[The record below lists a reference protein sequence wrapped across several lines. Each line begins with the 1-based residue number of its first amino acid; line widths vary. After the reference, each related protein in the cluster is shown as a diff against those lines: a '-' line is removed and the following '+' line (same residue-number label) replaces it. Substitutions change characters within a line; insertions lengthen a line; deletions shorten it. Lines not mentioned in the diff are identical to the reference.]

1 MAGTT
6 VAHTAEEAT
15 VRELRR
21 AALRLLAM
29 LAALGLVV
37 VPLLG
42 ELPLGNSSQTGLL
55 AWLLVVFAFYWLYA
69 GLGYR
74 PLLLAQLLCFSA
86 AATLLSTKILL
97 VIVDIHRLTILRHIA
112 TGLIVVGAAG
122 AAANLGGML
131 LALYRRTRGPDEK

>member
-1 MAGTT
+1 MAGT

-21 AALRLLAM
+21 SALRLLFM

-37 VPLLG
+37 VPLLQ
-42 ELPLGNSSQTGLL
+42 ELPLGQSSQTGLL
-55 AWLLVVFAFYWLYA
+55 AWLLVVLGFYWLYA
-69 GLGYR
+69 G
-74 PLLLAQLLCFSA
+74 LAQLLCFSA

-97 VIVDIHRLTILRHIA
+97 VIVDVHRLTVLRHLA
-112 TGLIVVGAAG
+112 TGLILVGAAG

-131 LALYRRTRGPDEK
+131 VSLYRRTRGVAGEQ

>member
-1 MAGTT
+1 MAGT

-21 AALRLLAM
+21 AALRLLFM
-29 LAALGLVV
+29 LAALALVV

-42 ELPLGNSSQTGLL
+42 ELPLGMSSQTGLL
-55 AWLLVVFAFYWLYA
+55 AWLLVVLGFYWLYA

-86 AATLLSTKILL
+86 AATLLSAKVLL
-97 VIVDIHRLTILRHIA
+97 VIVDVHSLTILRYVA
-112 TGLIVVGAAG
+112 TGLILMGAAC
-122 AAANLGGML
+122 AVANLGGML
-131 LALYRRTRGPDEK
+131 VSLYRRTRGVADEQ

>member
-1 MAGTT
+1 MAGT

-21 AALRLLAM
+21 AALRLLFM
-29 LAALGLVV
+29 LAALALVV
-37 VPLLG
+37 IPLLR
-42 ELPLGNSSQTGLL
+42 ELPLGSSSQTGLL
-55 AWLLVVFAFYWLYA
+55 AWLLVVLGFYWLYA

-86 AATLLSTKILL
+86 AATLLSTKVLL
-97 VIVDIHRLTILRHIA
+97 VIVDVHRLTILRHIA

-131 LALYRRTRGPDEK
+131 LSLYRRTRRVADAK

>member
-1 MAGTT
+1 MAGT

-21 AALRLLAM
+21 AALRLLFM
-29 LAALGLVV
+29 LAALALVV

-42 ELPLGNSSQTGLL
+42 ELPLGMSSQTGLL
-55 AWLLVVFAFYWLYA
+55 AWLLVVLGFYWLYA

-86 AATLLSTKILL
+86 AATLLSAKVLL
-97 VIVDIHRLTILRHIA
+97 VIVDVHSLTVLRYVA
-112 TGLIVVGAAG
+112 TGLILVGAAG
-122 AAANLGGML
+122 AVANLGGML
-131 LALYRRTRGPDEK
+131 VSLYRRTRGVTDET